1 MSRMNNRV
9 DQTGNLTADV
19 EMRYMPN
26 GDPVANLRLAVNHV
40 FKDKEGE
47 KHESA
52 DFFSWVAYGR
62 LAEVLNEYAKK
73 GSKVRLI
80 GYARNETW
88 VDKDTQEKRYATKF
102 IVGELSL
109 LDKKEGESGPQGADE
124 SDGQYHV

>member
-1 MSRMNNRV
+1 
-9 DQTGNLTADV
+9 
-19 EMRYMPN
+19 MPN